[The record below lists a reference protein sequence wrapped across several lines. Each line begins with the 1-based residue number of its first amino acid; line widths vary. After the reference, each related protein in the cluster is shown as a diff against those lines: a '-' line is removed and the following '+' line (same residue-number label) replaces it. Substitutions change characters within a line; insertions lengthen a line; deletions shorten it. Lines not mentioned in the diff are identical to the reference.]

1 MCVVRRV
8 AKAKDDPA
16 EEKTKPKKKV
26 EEETNTGWTEPTTV
40 MVKPPEQL
48 DLTEKELAAE
58 QTRILSAKFRT
69 HSPGRVVARAA
80 GGRVQA
86 HGAPR
91 GVVGRSR
98 RRAVGN
104 MPASK
109 DDRALD
115 AEEVAASLHGRVR
128 QAGAHEFVYVQD
140 LVDALRQS
148 LGHDRHEGVANQ
160 TVSMTLNKALEDQQ
174 KAGVLKLFSKKKSS
188 GGNAP
193 KFMGIKLARDVSAAP
208 AAAGSAPHAAGS
220 AAASAAASG
229 GADGSAAAASAAC
242 TSVAGIWDAS
252 GKRGHVDS
260 SQHACCKTKHVN
272 IIRICMLQ
280 N

>member
-1 MCVVRRV
+1 
-8 AKAKDDPA
+8 
-16 EEKTKPKKKV
+16 
-26 EEETNTGWTEPTTV
+26 
-40 MVKPPEQL
+40 
-48 DLTEKELAAE
+48 
-58 QTRILSAKFRT
+58 
-69 HSPGRVVARAA
+69 
-80 GGRVQA
+80 
-86 HGAPR
+86 
-91 GVVGRSR
+91 
-98 RRAVGN
+98 

-109 DDRALD
+109 DARALD

-242 TSVAGIWDAS
+242 TSVAGIWDETRVMAERDAALLELDENKQAAVRVAKERQVFIDTS
-252 GKRGHVDS
+252 NAPIFGIDS
-260 SQHACCKTKHVN
+260 SGLVNEWNKKVADNQKSQKTSLLGLMPTRGSSPQQSGSCLIK
-272 IIRICMLQ
+272 
-280 N
+280 